1 MRKDNLSYTIT
12 VIGGDYRH
20 LLLYESFV
28 EKGFSV
34 SGIALTD
41 STNPCSHENSSIL
54 STALLPSDIWI
65 AGIPFTKDDKHIYA
79 ENSNYRITLEHFFHY
94 LDKHPPKLLI
104 AGHFS
109 EVALNYA
116 RKYQIPCHDLLKCNS
131 LAIANAIPTAEGA
144 IYHAIKESPYVLHKA
159 PCLIFGFGKCA
170 KTLARKL
177 KGLDA
182 KVTICARKEDDLAYA
197 ENMGLKAISFDQ
209 LKEELPNYLFL
220 FNTVPAFVLTEENL
234 EYCSKQC
241 TIIDLASM
249 PGGIDFTAA
258 KKLNLHVSHCLGLP
272 GALSPKTATDIL
284 SKQICQLLF
293 NNTLT

>member
-1 MRKDNLSYTIT
+1 MRKDSLSYTIT

-41 STNPCSHENSSIL
+41 NAKSSSQETSGLL
-54 STALLPSDIWI
+54 STPLLPSDIWI
-65 AGIPFTKDDKHIYA
+65 AGIPFTKDDKHIYT

-94 LDKHPPKLLI
+94 LDQHPPKLLI

-109 EVALNYA
+109 KVALDYA

-144 IYHAIKESPYVLHKA
+144 IYHAIRESPFVLHKA
-159 PCLIFGFGKCA
+159 PCLVLGFGKCA

-182 KVTICARKEDDLAYA
+182 DITICARKENDLAYA

-209 LKEELPNYLFL
+209 LKDALPNYLFL
-220 FNTVPAFVLTEENL
+220 FNTVPALILTEEFL
-234 EYCSKQC
+234 KSCSKQC
-241 TIIDLASM
+241 TLIDLASM
-249 PGGIDFTAA
+249 PGGIDFAAA
-258 KKLNLHVSHCLGLP
+258 KKLNLHALHCLGLP
-272 GALSPKTATDIL
+272 GALSPKTAADIL
-284 SKQICQLLF
+284 SKQICQLL
-293 NNTLT
+293 NSGS